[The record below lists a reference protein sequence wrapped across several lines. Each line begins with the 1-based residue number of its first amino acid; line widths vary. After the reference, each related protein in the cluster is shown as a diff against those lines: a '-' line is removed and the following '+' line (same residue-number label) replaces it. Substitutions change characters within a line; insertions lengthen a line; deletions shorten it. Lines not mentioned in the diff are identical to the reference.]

1 MSSHG
6 YIRHRRIGSAATRTA
21 IAGLVVALMLALP
34 SEVPASRTIAVEA
47 ARRLNVT
54 DTAHLRYIP
63 RLSEGATLVEEG
75 MATGG
80 LPGRMRAHLNVGAT
94 FGGTFTFYPRGGSI
108 SGHGTATPRGS
119 GRYESFRG
127 TLVVTGGT
135 GRFAHARGKAGLYG
149 VFDRQTFGLTVQT
162 TGALYY

>member
-1 MSSHG
+1 M
-6 YIRHRRIGSAATRTA
+6 RKA

-34 SEVPASRTIAVEA
+34 SAVPARSTVAIQA
-47 ARRLNVT
+47 ARRLNAT
-54 DTAHLRYIP
+54 DTAHLHYVP

-75 MATGG
+75 TATGS

-94 FGGTFTFYPRGGSI
+94 FSGTFTFYPRGGSI
-108 SGHGTATPRGS
+108 SGHGTATPGGS

-127 TLVVTGGT
+127 TLVVTRGT

-149 VFDRQTFGLTVQT
+149 VFDRQTFALTVQT
-162 TGALYY
+162 TGTLSY